1 MTFLWKIVPY
11 WVYFGQDEDF
21 ELTTE
26 LTEKVQYSH
35 NQAIKNGLN
44 EAILLMWIMVG
55 EIVQN
60 SQSLYSMLL
69 LLFTNIFNNN

>member
-1 MTFLWKIVPY
+1 MIFFWKIVPY

-21 ELTTE
+21 KLTAE

-44 EAILLMWIMVG
+44 EAILLMWIK
-55 EIVQN
+55 EAFL
-60 SQSLYSMLL
+60 SR
-69 LLFTNIFNNN
+69 